1 MNQSVKL
8 ALCLAATLCVGLV
21 FTKTASAQSAS
32 PAAYVY
38 VITNP
43 SGNNYEIDGYKAD
56 STGALTRLAGSPF
69 WKTTKTLL
77 AMAHTTNWF
86 FVSDG
91 TNIYSFSIAASGAL
105 KQVSSVD
112 AAKFYAFNG
121 LAGASLVLDHTG
133 STLYSLALDG
143 TGDNE
148 FQFFNKSSSTGALS
162 FFGSTPDDISYGQL
176 VFTGNNQYAYG
187 FGCFQAE
194 SHVYGFKRGVD
205 GTLTRLNLTA
215 QIPTSPNGEF
225 CLDTS
230 ASNPK
235 NNLAVSMYLDTP
247 AHPFAPP
254 AWLGVYTV
262 DSSGNL
268 TTKSTSANM
277 PTTAVGT
284 VHQLMASPAG
294 NLLAIGG
301 SGGLQVF
308 HFNGSSPITPYT
320 GLLATHELNQIVW
333 DSHDHLYGISSAGR
347 LYSFKITANGHKQA
361 TGSPYSITNPMAITV
376 LSK

>member
-1 MNQSVKL
+1 VKL
-8 ALCLAATLCVGLV
+8 AVCFVATWFAGLSFV
-21 FTKTASAQSAS
+21 RPASAQSTPS
-32 PAAYVY
+32 AYVY

-43 SGNNYEIDGYKAD
+43 SVNNYEIDGYKAD

-69 WKTTKTLL
+69 WKTTNTLL

-112 AAKFYAFNG
+112 AAKFYGFNG
-121 LAGASLVLDHTG
+121 LTGASLVLDHTG

-148 FQFFNKSSSTGALS
+148 FQFFHKNSSTGALS
-162 FFGSTPDDISYGQL
+162 FFGSTPDNISYGQL
-176 VFTGNNQYAYG
+176 VFSGNNQYAYG

-194 SHVYGFKRGVD
+194 SHAYGFKRGVD
-205 GTLTRLNLTA
+205 GTLTPLNLSAPT
-215 QIPTSPNGEF
+215 PTSPNGEF

-230 ASNPK
+230 ASNPT
-235 NNLAVSMYLDTP
+235 NNLAISMYLDTP

-262 DSSGNL
+262 DGSGNL

-284 VHQLMASPAG
+284 VHQMMASPAG

-301 SGGLQVF
+301 SSGLQVF
-308 HFNGSSPITPYT
+308 HFNGSNPITPYT
-320 GLLATHELNQIVW
+320 GLLATHELNQILW

-347 LYSFKITANGHKQA
+347 LYSFRITTTGHKQA
-361 TGSPYSITNPMAITV
+361 AGSPYSVTNPMAITV
-376 LSK
+376 VSK

>member
-8 ALCLAATLCVGLV
+8 AVCLVATLGAGLT
-21 FTKTASAQSAS
+21 FTHPAFAQSTPS
-32 PAAYVY
+32 AYVY
-38 VITNP
+38 LITNP

-56 STGALTRLAGSPF
+56 STGALTHLAGSPF

-77 AMAHTTNWF
+77 TMAHTTNWF

-105 KQVSSVD
+105 KQVSSVN
-112 AAKFYAFNG
+112 AAKFYAFSG
-121 LAGASLVLDHTG
+121 LTGASLVLDHTG

-148 FQFFNKSSSTGALS
+148 FQFFNKNSSTGALS
-162 FFGSTPDDISYGQL
+162 FFGSTPDNISYGQL
-176 VFTGNNQYAYG
+176 VFTGNNQFAYG
-187 FGCFQAE
+187 FGCFQDE
-194 SHVYGFKRGVD
+194 SHAYGFKRGVD
-205 GTLTRLNLTA
+205 GTLTSFTPSVP
-215 QIPTSPNGEF
+215 IPTYPNGDF

-230 ASNPK
+230 ASNPT
-235 NNLAVSMYLDTP
+235 NNLAVSMYLDT
-247 AHPFAPP
+247 ATHPPGPP

-262 DSSGNL
+262 DGSGNL

-277 PTTAVGT
+277 PTAAVGT
-284 VHQLMASPAG
+284 VHEMVASPAG

-301 SGGLQVF
+301 SSGLQVF
-308 HFNGSSPITPYT
+308 HFNGSNPITPYT
-320 GLLATHELNQIVW
+320 GLLATHELNQILW

-347 LYSFKITANGHKQA
+347 LYAFKITATGHKQA
-361 TGSPYSITNPMAITV
+361 AGSPYSITNPMAITV